1 MVVLL
6 QQDWVRTARAKGLS
20 PTRVVLRHGLRNA
33 LLPIV
38 TAVGLDF
45 GALMGGAVVTET
57 VFRWPGLGELSVKA
71 LLDRDG
77 PVILACVVVT
87 SMAIVA
93 ANVIV
98 DALYARLDPRVR
110 SV

>member
-1 MVVLL
+1 VVLH
-6 QQDWVRTARAKGLS
+6 
-20 PTRVVLRHGLRNA
+20 HGLRNA
-33 LLPIV
+33 LVPIV

-77 PVILACVVVT
+77 PVILACV
-87 SMAIVA
+87 IVSSVMIVG
-93 ANVIV
+93 ANVLV
-98 DALYARLDPRVR
+98 DAAYARLDPRVGHSR
-110 SV
+110 P